1 MMTDSNTLGWL
12 IATGVAV
19 YLIFKNWRRFIKL
32 IIFGLAAMFV
42 LFVVQIKEVFD
53 SVVNTKPKPNNK
65 TENNITYDV
74 KAELDSTNTVH
85 IRGVKV
91 RN

>member
-1 MMTDSNTLGWL
+1 MIIDSNTLGWL

-19 YLIFKNWRRFIKL
+19 YLIFKNWKRFIKL
-32 IIFGLAAMFV
+32 AIFALAAMFV
-42 LFVVQIKEVFD
+42 LFVVQIKQIFD
-53 SVVNTKPKPNNK
+53 SVVNTKPKPKDK
-65 TENNITYDV
+65 TENHITYDV

-85 IRGVKV
+85 IREVKV